1 MSFNNKYINALVDY
15 VRTHDDWQESLKK
28 APYNLK
34 SIKQCPWNPNW
45 FMFVYNLFNSELT
58 NDVVRGCRGT
68 VLEVND
74 GDVKVVCAPYTK
86 FFGYGD
92 PSGKD
97 IEDSINWKN
106 AVVQLK
112 LDGIIIKTAKYE
124 DRLYFFTNGSFELNA
139 PFEDS
144 FVFDEENTR
153 GMKYYGDL
161 LKYALE
167 QRIHDDVCFDEET
180 GEFYC
185 QGSFA
190 DSINEGSTLMFE
202 LVSPRNRIIC
212 EYTKTKLWFHGY
224 RDENGL
230 EHNPAHLPLRWDGE
244 AAIFEVPRTFDLN
257 TRNFD
262 SVMELVSKFDGSKME
277 GVVVVDYT
285 TEGTPRAKIKCED
298 YLKLKFA
305 MDTANNTSVLFRAVV
320 MDEYDDIVAR
330 APATLPKIEEI
341 KENISK
347 FMDWCLAE
355 EKTLPVFD
363 TKKEYVEYVRQNK
376 KSRLFPLYME
386 LWHENP
392 VQQRLK
398 GRLMNLSIRKHGYDE
413 LISLLE
419 EFDGHQ

>member
-1 MSFNNKYINALVDY
+1 MAFSNRYINALVDY
-15 VRTHDDWQESLKK
+15 VKTHDDWQTSLKK

-34 SIKQCPWNPNW
+34 SVKQCPWNPNW
-45 FMFVYNLFNSELT
+45 FMFVYNLFSSELT

-68 VLEVND
+68 VLEVN
-74 GDVKVVCAPYTK
+74 GEDVKVICAPYTK

-97 IEDSINWKN
+97 IEDSINWQN
-106 AVVQLK
+106 AQVQLK
-112 LDGIIIKTAKYE
+112 VDGIIIKTAKYG

-144 FVFDEENTR
+144 FVFDEEATR
-153 GMKYYGDL
+153 GMRYYGDL

-180 GEFYC
+180 GQFYC
-185 QGSFA
+185 CGKFA
-190 DSINEGSTLMFE
+190 DVFKEGSTLMFE

-212 EYTKTKLWFHGY
+212 KYNETKLWLHGY

-230 EHNPAHLPLRWDGE
+230 EHNPAHLPFRWDEE
-244 AAIFEVPRTFDLN
+244 ARIFEVPRTFNLN
-257 TRNFD
+257 TKDFS
-262 SVMELVSKFDGSKME
+262 SVMELVKEFDGSKME

-285 TEGTPRAKIKCED
+285 TEGTPRSKIKCED

-320 MDEYDDIVAR
+320 MDEYDDIVAS
-330 APATLPKIEEI
+330 APATLPKVEEI
-341 KENISK
+341 KGSISK

-355 EKTLPVFD
+355 EKTLPEFG
-363 TKKEYVEYVRQNK
+363 TKKEYVEYIRENK
-376 KSRLFPLYME
+376 NPKLFSLYMDM
-386 LWHENP
+386 WHEHN
-392 VQQRLK
+392 VEQRLR
-398 GRLMNLSIRKHGYDE
+398 GRLMNLSTKKHGYDD
-413 LISLLE
+413 LLALSE
-419 EFDGHQ
+419 EF